1 MNKINKKI
9 ISIFLAFTIIF
20 AGFNMI
26 GTPSYA
32 ATVKL
37 NKTNI
42 VLLKGK
48 TCQLKLYNTSRK
60 VTWSSSNR
68 SIATVSKSGKV
79 TAKNKGKATI
89 TAKAGTKKYTC
100 KVIVG
105 TKQYSRDYIKRYVD
119 KSYGSPKGYPFN
131 VRVHGKSYDKKY
143 RGETCYLVSY
153 DWKTGTGLVRH
164 TDVYIGSISL
174 ETYPQLRTW

>member
-1 MNKINKKI
+1 MSKINKKI

-20 AGFNMI
+20 VGFNMI
-26 GTPSYA
+26 GTTSYA

-68 SIATVSKSGKV
+68 SVATVSKSGKV

-89 TAKAGTKKYTC
+89 TAKAGSKKYTC

-105 TKQYSRDYIKRYVD
+105 TKQHSRDYVKRYVD
-119 KSYGSPKGYPFN
+119 KTLGYPFN
-131 VRVHGKSYDKKY
+131 VCVQGKSYDKKY

-153 DWKTGTGLVRH
+153 DWKTGTGFVRH

-174 ETYPQLRTW
+174 QTYAQLRTW